1 MLEFAQKPYIPVQE
15 RNLQHALN
23 LVLFIPEEKNERY
36 TDLFC
41 GSKMS
46 GWISNVT
53 SHLELSKILYGHVWQ
68 VPDMVVTFIN
78 STTTGQSLRQ
88 NLWALMSIARW
99 EKDKGFLYPELNTN
113 HISVVVI
120 TDQREVIIRDRLSD
134 LSKNYN
140 QPLPQ
145 HMRIISPNSR
155 SHFSVTDQSLLHG
168 QAFYYSFHPNTPMHT
183 PSFRNPVHH

>member
-53 SHLELSKILYGHVWQ
+53 SHLELSKI
-68 VPDMVVTFIN
+68 
-78 STTTGQSLRQ
+78 
-88 NLWALMSIARW
+88 MSIARW